1 MRNLIIITTPKHD
14 VVSPQIAIAIRDFLE
29 TRNIP
34 VASVVETTE
43 KEVIDAITAGHETK
57 TEVEIPQIVI
67 DSMREIA
74 TVINRMRK
82 AGVSNHDISNA
93 IAVAA
98 IVDGGMNKT
107 LDTLKENIQYVSPDI
122 RIIIDPIWQGRTN
135 R

>member
-14 VVSPQIAIAIRDFLE
+14 VVSPQMAIAIRDFLE

-67 DSMREIA
+67 NSMREVA

-122 RIIIDPIWQGRTN
+122 RIIIDPIWQERTN